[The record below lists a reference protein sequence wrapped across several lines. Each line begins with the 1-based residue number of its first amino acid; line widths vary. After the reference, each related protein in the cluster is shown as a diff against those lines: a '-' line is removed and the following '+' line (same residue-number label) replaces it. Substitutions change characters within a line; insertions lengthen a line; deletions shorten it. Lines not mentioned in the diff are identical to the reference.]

1 MDELRAALEL
11 ATEQELQEL
20 TEILFQRKLN
30 PWDYFHT
37 PDPITVQAQDRDCW
51 LDAIEQR
58 FRFLAADGMTVLKG
72 QSQTISYRQ
81 TLMRVCRYLKI
92 PFRPSWTTSELESE
106 IFLALL
112 QRMWAK
118 LPDQDRQVM
127 SKEVQKSL
135 PQLAQHPDFTLQNIR
150 LLLEGSAAIAMS
162 SLMRRLIVQQVTRQF
177 ALQLTGQQFTRG
189 LFSAQGATLG
199 ITRFAVARSALVCFS
214 TALWI
219 WFIADL
225 GWRAIATNYGRIIPT
240 IFTIAQ
246 IRLTRGE
253 EWLPAY

>member
-11 ATEQELQEL
+11 ATEEELQEL

-37 PDPITVQAQDRDCW
+37 PDPIAVQAQDRQAW
-51 LDAIEQR
+51 LDTIEQR
-58 FRFLAADGMTVLKG
+58 FRFLAADGLTVLKG

-92 PFRPSWTTSELESE
+92 QFRPSWTTPELESE
-106 IFLALL
+106 IFLGLL
-112 QRMWAK
+112 QRVWAK
-118 LPDQDRQVM
+118 LPTRDQQLMSRQV
-127 SKEVQKSL
+127 QNAL
-135 PQLAQHPDFTLQNIR
+135 PQLASHPEFTLQNIR

-162 SLMRRLIVQQVTRQF
+162 SLMRRLIVQQVTRQLT
-177 ALQLTGQQFTRG
+177 LQLAGKEFAQG
-189 LFSAQGATLG
+189 LFSRQAAALG
-199 ITRFAVARSALVCFS
+199 VTQFALARSALVCFS
-214 TALWI
+214 TALWV

-225 GWRAIATNYGRIIPT
+225 GWRAVATNYGRIIPT

-253 EWLPAY
+253 EWLPA

>member
-1 MDELRAALEL
+1 MDELRSALEL
-11 ATEQELQEL
+11 ATEEELQEL

-37 PDPITVQAQDRDCW
+37 PDPITVQAQDRQTW
-51 LDAIEQR
+51 LDTIEQR
-58 FRFLAADGMTVLKG
+58 FRFLAADGVTVLKG

-92 PFRPSWTTSELESE
+92 EFRPSWSTTELESE
-106 IFLALL
+106 IFLGVL
-112 QRMWAK
+112 QRMWAR
-118 LPDQDRQVM
+118 LPQRDRQAM
-127 SKEVQKSL
+127 SREVQKSL
-135 PQLAQHPDFTLQNIR
+135 PQLAQDPDFTLQNIR

-162 SLMRRLIVQQVTRQF
+162 SLMRRLIVQQMTRQF
-177 ALQLTGQQFTRG
+177 ALQLASKELGRG
-189 LFSAQGATLG
+189 LFSTQAAALG
-199 ITRFAVARSALVCFS
+199 VTKFAVARSALVCFS

-240 IFTIAQ
+240 IFAIAQ

-253 EWLPAY
+253 EWAMA